1 VLTDLKLEKSRRL
14 LSRAKELIPGGTNS
28 AVRTLIT
35 RGLFEGI
42 PIDLPA
48 FVDRAKG
55 SHVFDADGNEFIDY
69 VMGLGPIIIGH
80 ANETLNGAVKEQ
92 IDRGT
97 VFGANSELEIKLS
110 EKIVKHAPPAEQV
123 IICNTGSEATAI
135 AIRLARSLTG
145 RHKIVRFEG
154 HYHGWHD
161 WAMTGSSNSFL
172 GVGARSFR
180 PAILTSDG
188 VPKSVLDDTI
198 VLPWNDPEF
207 LERTI
212 IQHKDQIGAVIT
224 ELYQVNWG
232 VIPPEKGYLELMRR
246 LTKENNIVLIFDEV
260 ITGFRMGLG
269 GAQTFLGV
277 KPDITT
283 FAKAMANGFP
293 IAAVA
298 AMKQFME
305 PVASERTWVAG
316 TFSGNPVSASAALA
330 TISELESKGDTKI
343 RERGREVMKGI
354 SEGLSK
360 SDLPAV
366 VQGPGQMWSVIF
378 TDLERVVFTREIAAI
393 PMHPH
398 IRRLVVFFQEMVRRG
413 IIFQPSRYG
422 RMYFSSA
429 HDESDVEKT
438 IQFAHEALK
447 EAKKIG

>member
-1 VLTDLKLEKSRRL
+1 
-14 LSRAKELIPGGTNS
+14 
-28 AVRTLIT
+28 
-35 RGLFEGI
+35 
-42 PIDLPA
+42 
-48 FVDRAKG
+48 
-55 SHVFDADGNEFIDY
+55 
-69 VMGLGPIIIGH
+69 
-80 ANETLNGAVKEQ
+80 
-92 IDRGT
+92 
-97 VFGANSELEIKLS
+97 
-110 EKIVKHAPPAEQV
+110 
-123 IICNTGSEATAI
+123 
-135 AIRLARSLTG
+135 
-145 RHKIVRFEG
+145 
-154 HYHGWHD
+154 
-161 WAMTGSSNSFL
+161 
-172 GVGARSFR
+172 
-180 PAILTSDG
+180 
-188 VPKSVLDDTI
+188 
-198 VLPWNDPEF
+198 
-207 LERTI
+207 
-212 IQHKDQIGAVIT
+212 
-224 ELYQVNWG
+224 
-232 VIPPEKGYLELMRR
+232 MRR

-293 IAAVA
+293 IATVA

-354 SEGLSK
+354 SEALAK

-378 TDLERVVFTREIAAI
+378 TDQEKIVFTREIAAI

-429 HDESDVEKT
+429 HDQSDVEKT
-438 IQFAHEALK
+438 IQSAQEALR
-447 EAKKIG
+447 EAEKNSLVVESRSWYTHSYLTSSPQIKAKMFQDLGISDINDLLKVIPEDLRFTGKLDFPDSKSEWEVKSEIQLNSR